1 MAGHARSAGSRGAA
15 HRWTIAVLVFL
26 ATTVNYVDRQTISV
40 AAPVISREFGFTA
53 QDYSWIVFWF
63 LFAYALMQVVA
74 GWLVDHISYEPVFGI
89 VSGMHIASTLFFVWL
104 VPRIRRVM

>member
-40 AAPVISREFGFTA
+40 AAPVISREF
-53 QDYSWIVFWF
+53 
-63 LFAYALMQVVA
+63 
-74 GWLVDHISYEPVFGI
+74 
-89 VSGMHIASTLFFVWL
+89 
-104 VPRIRRVM
+104 